1 MDYIFSIDIK
11 VTAKIPWP
19 RLYYW
24 EHEKWDIKFL
34 SVLKNSMC
42 SSSFIVI
49 LPLIIVIEI

>member
-1 MDYIFSIDIK
+1 